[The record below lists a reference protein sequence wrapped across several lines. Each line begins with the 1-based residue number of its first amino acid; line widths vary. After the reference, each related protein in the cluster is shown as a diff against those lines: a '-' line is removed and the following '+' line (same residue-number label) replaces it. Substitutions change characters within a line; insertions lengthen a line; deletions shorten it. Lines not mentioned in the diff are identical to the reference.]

1 METVPKTTS
10 RFHLEE
16 FDKDKDILVYDLA
29 TIPAGIHVEK
39 VVEIMKKHNFL
50 LFDSTTGG
58 KSPYIIKDGKEQ
70 YGNKEDN

>member
-39 VVEIMKKHNFL
+39 VVEIMKK
-50 LFDSTTGG
+50 
-58 KSPYIIKDGKEQ
+58 P
-70 YGNKEDN
+70 

>member
-1 METVPKTTS
+1 MKGRS
-10 RFHLEE
+10 
-16 FDKDKDILVYDLA
+16 FDKDKDILVYDLSYYPRRNSCGKGSRDYEE
-29 TIPAGIHVEK
+29 TII
-39 VVEIMKKHNFL
+39 FL